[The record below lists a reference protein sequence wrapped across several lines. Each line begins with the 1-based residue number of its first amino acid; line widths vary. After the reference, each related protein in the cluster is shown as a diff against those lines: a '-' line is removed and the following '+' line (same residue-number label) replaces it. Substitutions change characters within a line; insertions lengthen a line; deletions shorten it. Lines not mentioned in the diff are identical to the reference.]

1 MKSLRSL
8 AFASLALGSLGL
20 PPAAPVSSRAG
31 TPSDLLNLDRAV
43 LGSGTLDGW
52 ELRPVK
58 GAPAPR
64 IEIRE
69 AGGARVLRVSGA
81 GAAGWFHRRLSPR
94 IKERSGT
101 LRWSWRVL
109 RAPAGADLRKRDRD
123 DAPLRVFVVFG
134 HPRSL
139 FGGGGRIIFYT
150 WGNGE
155 PEGLTQPSFVSGRM
169 QIARLAGTSNVGPRW
184 RQEAVRPF
192 DDYRRFWN
200 RKPPPITAVGIMQ
213 DTDMTHA
220 MAVAELRE
228 LSWNE
233 SGELVP
239 AAIQR
244 RRNRAAG
251 SPRGPV
257 GRPSLTGRHHESGC
271 IAAASSD
278 PRWSAH
284 LVGAR

>member
-1 MKSLRSL
+1 VLVTCWGWYLLL
-8 AFASLALGSLGL
+8 ALALPVDLLDLDRAALGS
-20 PPAAPVSSRAG
+20 
-31 TPSDLLNLDRAV
+31 
-43 LGSGTLDGW
+43 GSLDGW

-101 LRWSWRVL
+101 LRWTWRVL
-109 RAPAGADLRKRDRD
+109 QAPAGADLRIRDRD

-134 HPRSL
+134 NPRSL

-155 PEGLTQPSFVSGRM
+155 PEGLIQPSFVSGRM
-169 QIARLAGTSNVGPRW
+169 HIARLAGTSNVGPRW

-213 DTDMTHA
+213 DTDMTRA

-239 AAIQR
+239 PQ
-244 RRNRAAG
+244 
-251 SPRGPV
+251 
-257 GRPSLTGRHHESGC
+257 
-271 IAAASSD
+271 SSD
-278 PRWSAH
+278 
-284 LVGAR
+284 GATELPDRHAGLLGVHR

>member
-1 MKSLRSL
+1 MKSLRGL

-94 IKERSGT
+94 IREGPGT

-109 RAPAGADLRKRDRD
+109 RAPAAADLRKRDRD

-134 HPRSL
+134 NPRSL
-139 FGGGGRIIFYT
+139 FGGGGRVVFYT
-150 WGNGE
+150 WGNAE

-169 QIARLAGTSNVGPRW
+169 HIARLTGTSDVGPRW

-233 SGELVP
+233 GEI
-239 AAIQR
+239 AN
-244 RRNRAAG
+244 RNA
-251 SPRGPV
+251 SPV
-257 GRPSLTGRHHESGC
+257 GSR
-271 IAAASSD
+271 
-278 PRWSAH
+278 
-284 LVGAR
+284 